1 MTDNNIQVTEE
12 FSETI
17 GMNTTLTALILC
29 CKQEIM
35 IAYEKLHI
43 HKHFLTHVNQGND
56 FGDGGV
62 ARLCEGLKTNT
73 TLQTLN
79 LACEDK
85 RTRAHEQ
92 VTYETTFPGSCAT
105 VNCIEEPGAKTMGEF
120 LKTNT
125 TLTELNLAG

>member
-1 MTDNNIQVTEE
+1 
-12 FSETI
+12 
-17 GMNTTLTALILC
+17 MNG
-29 CKQEIM
+29 
-35 IAYEKLHI
+35 YEKRLI
-43 HKHFLTHVNQGND
+43 HKHFLTCVNQGND

-92 VTYETTFPGSCAT
+92 VTYETTFSWFMC
-105 VNCIEEPGAKTMGEF
+105 NSQ
-120 LKTNT
+120 LH
-125 TLTELNLAG
+125 

>member
-1 MTDNNIQVTEE
+1 MTT
-12 FSETI
+12 
-17 GMNTTLTALILC
+17 
-29 CKQEIM
+29 
-35 IAYEKLHI
+35 
-43 HKHFLTHVNQGND
+43 GNKIEHT
-56 FGDGGV
+56 GATSLGE
-62 ARLCEGLKTNT
+62 ALKTNT